1 MMEGLGEI
9 RLHFQMAA
17 ITERG
22 QGRLQKLLLN
32 LGMVYGVAIDA
43 SYIVLQVLGTQEV
56 GMLFAKFV
64 ATQTTLGSL
73 FTRQAREA
81 DDLRRICGLGMF
93 FTRTMTSLAALP
105 LGALVLG
112 ESCFPVR
119 TSVKALTRVLMAGL
133 AGIGPHVLRR
143 IDFVIVGFLG
153 SNILRRSVLLAFLGI
168 AALGFVTRGFPRL
181 AWW

>member
-1 MMEGLGEI
+1 MVEGLGEI
-9 RLHFQMAA
+9 RFHFQMAA

-43 SYIVLQVLGTQEV
+43 SYIILQVLGPQEV
-56 GMLFAKFV
+56 GMLFAKLV
-64 ATQTTLGSL
+64 ATQATLGRL
-73 FTRQAREA
+73 FTGQAGEA
-81 DDLRRICGLGMF
+81 DDLGRICRLGMF
-93 FTRTMTSLAALP
+93 FARTMTSLASLP
-105 LGALVLG
+105 LRALVLG
-112 ESCFPVR
+112 YGRLPVR
-119 TSVKALTRVLMAGL
+119 TSVKTLTRVFMAGL

-153 SNILRRSVLLAFLGI
+153 SNILRRGVLLAFLGI